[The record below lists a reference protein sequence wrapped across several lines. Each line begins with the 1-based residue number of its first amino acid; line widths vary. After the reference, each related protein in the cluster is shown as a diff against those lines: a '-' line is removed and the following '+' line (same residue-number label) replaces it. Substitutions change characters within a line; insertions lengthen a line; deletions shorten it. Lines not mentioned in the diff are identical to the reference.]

1 MFKLGFIWGALFIA
15 IFLYVIAAGHMDLAT
30 TQNQVTFTA
39 SAPGFKF
46 DGRARALGDL
56 TITAIGFYGK
66 AHVNIEDF
74 KTGIADR
81 DEHLQKLLEAK
92 KFQVVDLQFEG
103 SNEKF
108 KGDLTLHGV
117 TKKIEGTVQKTPLRL
132 LFTVKLSDFGIEVP
146 KLVLL
151 GAPLI
156 GDEVDIVARVEQ

>member
-1 MFKLGFIWGALFIA
+1 M
-15 IFLYVIAAGHMDLAT
+15 
-30 TQNQVTFTA
+30 
-39 SAPGFKF
+39 
-46 DGRARALGDL
+46 
-56 TITAIGFYGK
+56 
-66 AHVNIEDF
+66 NIEDF
-74 KTGIADR
+74 KTGITDR

-103 SNEKF
+103 NKDTF

-146 KLVLL
+146 KLLLL

-156 GDEVDIVARVEQ
+156 GNEVEINARVEQ